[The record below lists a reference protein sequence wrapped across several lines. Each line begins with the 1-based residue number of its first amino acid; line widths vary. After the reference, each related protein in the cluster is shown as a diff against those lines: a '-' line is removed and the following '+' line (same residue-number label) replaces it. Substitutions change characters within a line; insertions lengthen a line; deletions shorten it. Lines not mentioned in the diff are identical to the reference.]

1 MTTIADLARSIQDQY
16 GIDSHGAALAVVGV
30 YVDQIADDPD
40 LWDAAR
46 NQLTADGEDVVRSAV
61 EASHRQQLY
70 GTVASQALE
79 ALAEKAVAAREM
91 TAERDSLIRF
101 LMTTEIPRKKIA
113 EAGLVSEPRL
123 YQIRDGR

>member
-1 MTTIADLARSIQDQY
+1 MTTIADLAHSIQQQH
-16 GIDSHGAALAVVGV
+16 GIDSHGAALAIINV
-30 YVDQIADDPD
+30 YVDQISDDPD
-40 LWDAAR
+40 LWDDAR
-46 NQLTADGEDVVRSAV
+46 HELTPDGERVIRGAV
-61 EASHRQQLY
+61 EAAEAQELY
-70 GTVASQALE
+70 GTVATQALE
-79 ALAEKAVAAREM
+79 ALAEKAAAARET